1 MAARH
6 ETLNGGTFMKITSRA
21 RRLKLVTAAVLVVA
35 LAAVALAACGSSSSG
50 GSVPGSGSSSAAAA
64 APTLTPVPM
73 EAGVIVGAG
82 ASFPAPLYMKW
93 GTDYANVGGVKLN
106 YQSIGSGGGISAIEA
121 KTVDFGASDAPLE
134 EADLTASNL
143 AQFPMVVGG
152 VVIVVN
158 LNGIT
163 DGQLKLT
170 PDVLANIYMG
180 KTTMWNDA
188 SITALNPGVTLP
200 ATKINVVHRSDGS
213 GTTWIFTHYLTD
225 AAGSV
230 WTAGAD
236 KEIPWPVGI
245 GGKGNE
251 GVAASVQQVGGSIGY
266 VEYAYAKQ
274 TGMTTT
280 QLQNKDG
287 AWVKPSIDS
296 FSAAAANA
304 DWKASLPS
312 MYMVLVNQPGATSW
326 PITGASFILVQ
337 KEQADAARAKAMF
350 KFFDWGY
357 TSGASSA
364 TQLDYVPIPQ
374 SVYSLVEKQVWSTVT
389 ASGSPVWP

>member
-1 MAARH
+1 MKTSARSWRLILLVAAALAIAA
-6 ETLNGGTFMKITSRA
+6 TALTAAGCGGSSNTDAGGTPAPAI
-21 RRLKLVTAAVLVVA
+21 
-35 LAAVALAACGSSSSG
+35 SG
-50 GSVPGSGSSSAAAA
+50 FTPQPMSAD
-64 APTLTPVPM
+64 TIL
-73 EAGVIVGAG
+73 GAG

-93 GTDYANVGGVKLN
+93 GSDYNGVSGVKLN

-134 EADLTASNL
+134 QAELEANGL

-152 VVIVVN
+152 DVLVVN
-158 LNGIT
+158 LDGVA

-170 PDVLANIYMG
+170 PDLVGGIFMG
-180 KTTMWNDA
+180 TVTTWNDPA
-188 SITALNPGVTLP
+188 IVKLNPGVQLP
-200 ATKINVVHRSDGS
+200 STKINVVHRSDGS

-225 AAGSV
+225 AAGSI

-236 KEIPWPVGI
+236 KEIAWPVGV

-251 GVAASVQQVGGSIGY
+251 GVAASVQQLSGSIGY

-287 AWVKPSIDS
+287 QWVKPSIAS
-296 FSAAAANA
+296 FAAAAANA

-312 MYMVLVNQPGATSW
+312 MYMVLVNQPGAETW
-326 PITGASFILVQ
+326 PITGASFILMQ
-337 KEQADAARAKAMF
+337 KDQADAARGKAALE
-350 KFFDWGY
+350 FFNWGY
-357 TSGASSA
+357 TSGADGA
-364 TQLDYVPIPQ
+364 TALDYVAIPVG
-374 SVYSLVEKQVWSTVT
+374 VYDLVQKQVWPTIT
-389 ASGSPVWP
+389 MSGTPVWP

>member
-1 MAARH
+1 MKKVLRPRRATYVVAA
-6 ETLNGGTFMKITSRA
+6 L
-21 RRLKLVTAAVLVVA
+21 LVVA
-35 LAAVALAACGSSSSG
+35 VAALALAACGGSDTGAPG
-50 GSVPGSGSSSAAAA
+50 GTSASGSPAAAIEGF
-64 APTLTPVPM
+64 TPVPM
-73 EAGVIVGAG
+73 SEGTILGAG

-93 GTDYANVGGVKLN
+93 GSDYAGVTDVKLN
-106 YQSIGSGGGISAIEA
+106 YQSIGSGGGIAAIEA

-134 EADLTASNL
+134 QSELDAAGL

-158 LNGIT
+158 LDGVA

-170 PDVLANIYMG
+170 PDVLANIFMG
-180 KTTMWNDA
+180 TTTQWDDP
-188 SITALNPGVTLP
+188 SITALNPGVSLP

-225 AAGSV
+225 AAGTI

-236 KEIPWPVGI
+236 KEIPWPVGV

-251 GVAASVQQVGGSIGY
+251 GVAASVQRLSGSIGY

-287 AWVKPSIDS
+287 SWVSPSIES
-296 FSAAAANA
+296 FSAATANA
-304 DWKASLPS
+304 DWEGSLPS
-312 MYMVLVNQPGATSW
+312 MYLILVNQPGADSW

-337 KEQADAARAKAMF
+337 KEQADAARAKTVF
-350 KFFDWGY
+350 EFFDWAY
-357 TSGASSA
+357 TSGASAA
-364 TQLDYVPIPQ
+364 TQLDYVPIPEN
-374 SVYSLVEKQVWSTVT
+374 VYQLVQDQVWPTVV
-389 ASGSPVWP
+389 ASGTPVWP

>member
-1 MAARH
+1 MKKSARAWRP
-6 ETLNGGTFMKITSRA
+6 TL
-21 RRLKLVTAAVLVVA
+21 LVAAVLAIAA
-35 LAAVALAACGSSSSG
+35 LAVAVAGCG
-50 GSVPGSGSSSAAAA
+50 GSGASGTPAPAISGFTPQPMSAD
-64 APTLTPVPM
+64 TIL
-73 EAGVIVGAG
+73 GAG

-93 GTDYANVGGVKLN
+93 GSDYNGVSGVKLN

-134 EADLTASNL
+134 QAELEANGL

-152 VVIVVN
+152 NVLVVN
-158 LNGIT
+158 LDGVA

-170 PDVLANIYMG
+170 ADVVAGIYMG
-180 KTTMWNDA
+180 AIATWDDA
-188 SITALNPGVTLP
+188 AITKLNPGVTLP
-200 ATKINVVHRSDGS
+200 STKINVVHRSDGS

-236 KEIPWPVGI
+236 KEISWPVGV

-251 GVAASVQQVGGSIGY
+251 GVAASVQQLSGSIGY

-287 AWVKPSIDS
+287 QWVKPSIES
-296 FSAAAANA
+296 FTAAAASA

-312 MYMVLVNQPGATSW
+312 MYMVLVNQPGADTW
-326 PITGASFILVQ
+326 PITGASFILMQ
-337 KEQADAARAKAMF
+337 KDQADAARGKAALELF
-350 KFFDWGY
+350 NWAY
-357 TSGASSA
+357 TSGADGA
-364 TQLDYVPIPQ
+364 TALDYVAIPANVYKLVQ
-374 SVYSLVEKQVWSTVT
+374 SDVWPTITV
-389 ASGSPVWP
+389 SGTPVWP

>member
-1 MAARH
+1 
-6 ETLNGGTFMKITSRA
+6 MKTTTRSW
-21 RRLKLVTAAVLVVA
+21 RLMLLLASALVVA
-35 LAAVALAACGSSSSG
+35 ALAVAGCGGSSTDAAGGTPAPAISG
-50 GSVPGSGSSSAAAA
+50 FTPQPMSAD
-64 APTLTPVPM
+64 TIL
-73 EAGVIVGAG
+73 GAG

-93 GTDYANVGGVKLN
+93 GSDYNGVSGVKLN

-134 EADLTASNL
+134 QSELEANGL

-152 VVIVVN
+152 VVLVVN
-158 LNGIT
+158 LDGVA

-170 PDVLANIYMG
+170 PDVVAGIYMG
-180 KTTMWNDA
+180 TIATWNDPA
-188 SITALNPGVTLP
+188 IVKLNPGVKLP
-200 ATKINVVHRSDGS
+200 STKINVVHRSDGS

-236 KEIPWPVGI
+236 TEISWPVGV

-251 GVAASVQQVGGSIGY
+251 GVAASVQQLSGSIGY

-274 TGMTTT
+274 TGMTTA

-287 AWVKPSIDS
+287 QWVKPSIAS
-296 FSAAAANA
+296 FTAAAANA

-312 MYMVLVNQPGATSW
+312 MYMVLVNQAGADTW
-326 PITGASFILVQ
+326 PITGASFILMQ
-337 KEQADAARAKAMF
+337 KDQADASRGKTALE
-350 KFFDWGY
+350 FFNWAY
-357 TSGASSA
+357 TSGADAAIS
-364 TQLDYVPIPQ
+364 LDYVAIPANVYKLVQ
-374 SVYSLVEKQVWSTVT
+374 SDVWPTITV
-389 ASGSPVWP
+389 SGTPVWP

>member
-1 MAARH
+1 MKQSGRAWSRAILVAALLGL
-6 ETLNGGTFMKITSRA
+6 TATAVAVTGCGGT
-21 RRLKLVTAAVLVVA
+21 
-35 LAAVALAACGSSSSG
+35 G
-50 GSVPGSGSSSAAAA
+50 SAAANGTP
-64 APTLTPVPM
+64 APAISGFTPVPKT
-73 EAGVIVGAG
+73 ADTILGAG

-93 GTDYANVGGVKLN
+93 GSDYNGVAGVKLN

-134 EADLTASNL
+134 QADLEANGL
-143 AQFPMVVGG
+143 VQFPMVVGG
-152 VVIVVN
+152 VVVVVN
-158 LNGIT
+158 LNGVA

-170 PDVLANIYMG
+170 PDVVAGIYMG
-180 KTTMWNDA
+180 TISTWNDA
-188 SITALNPGVTLP
+188 AIAKLNPGVTLP
-200 ATKINVVHRSDGS
+200 STKINVVHRSDGS

-225 AAGSV
+225 AAGSI

-236 KEIPWPVGI
+236 KEIAWPVGV

-251 GVAASVQQVGGSIGY
+251 GVAASVQQLSGSIGY

-287 AWVKPSIDS
+287 QWVKPSIAS

-312 MYMVLVNQPGATSW
+312 MYMVLVNQPGAETW
-326 PITGASFILVQ
+326 PITGASFILMQ
-337 KEQADAARAKAMF
+337 KDQADASRAKTTLT
-350 KFFDWGY
+350 FFDWGY
-357 TSGASSA
+357 TSGAPSASS
-364 TQLDYVPIPQ
+364 LDYVPIPAN
-374 SVYSLVEKQVWSTVT
+374 VYKLVEKQVWPTMSV
-389 ASGSPVWP
+389 SGTPVWP

>member
-1 MAARH
+1 
-6 ETLNGGTFMKITSRA
+6 MKKSTRPW
-21 RRLKLVTAAVLVVA
+21 RLKFLVAALLAIAA
-35 LAAVALAACGSSSSG
+35 LAAAVAGC
-50 GSVPGSGSSSAAAA
+50 SGSSTTDASGTP
-64 APTLTPVPM
+64 APAISGFTPVPM
-73 EAGVIVGAG
+73 TADTILGAG

-93 GTDYANVGGVKLN
+93 GSDYNGVAGVKLN

-134 EADLTASNL
+134 QADLDANGL

-158 LNGIT
+158 LNGVA

-170 PDVLANIYMG
+170 PDVLASIYMG
-180 KTTMWNDA
+180 TVTTWNDPA
-188 SITALNPGVTLP
+188 IVKVNSGVKLP
-200 ATKINVVHRSDGS
+200 STKINVVHRSDGS
-213 GTTWIFTHYLTD
+213 GTTWILTHYLTD
-225 AAGSV
+225 AAGSI

-236 KEIPWPVGI
+236 KEISWPLGV

-251 GVAASVQQVGGSIGY
+251 GVAASVQQLSGSIGY

-287 AWVKPSIDS
+287 QWVKPSIAS

-312 MYMVLVNQPGATSW
+312 MYMVLVNQAGAQTW
-326 PITGASFILVQ
+326 PISGASFILVQ
-337 KEQADAARAKAMF
+337 KDQADASRAKTALTYV
-350 KFFDWGY
+350 DWCFM
-357 TSGASSA
+357 SGASAA
-364 TQLDYVPIPQ
+364 TSLDYVPIPAN
-374 SVYSLVEKQVWSTVT
+374 VYKLVEKQVWPTITV
-389 ASGSPVWP
+389 SGTPVWP

>member
-1 MAARH
+1 MKQSARSWH
-6 ETLNGGTFMKITSRA
+6 
-21 RRLKLVTAAVLVVA
+21 LVLLVAAAVGIVVPA
-35 LAAVALAACGSSSSG
+35 LAVVGCGGSSTGSASG
-50 GSVPGSGSSSAAAA
+50 TPAPAISGFTAVPKSAD
-64 APTLTPVPM
+64 TIL
-73 EAGVIVGAG
+73 GAG

-93 GTDYANVGGVKLN
+93 GSDYNGVASVKLN

-134 EADLTASNL
+134 QADLEANGL

-152 VVIVVN
+152 DVIVVK
-158 LNGIT
+158 LDGVA

-170 PDVLANIYMG
+170 PDVVAGIFMG
-180 KTTMWNDA
+180 TITTWDDPA
-188 SITALNPGVTLP
+188 IAKLNPGVKLP
-200 ATKINVVHRSDGS
+200 STKINVVHRSDSS

-236 KEIPWPVGI
+236 KEIAWPVGV

-251 GVAASVQQVGGSIGY
+251 GVAASVQQLSGSIGY

-287 AWVKPSIDS
+287 QWVKPSIAS
-296 FSAAAANA
+296 FAAAASNA

-312 MYMVLVNQPGATSW
+312 MYMVLVNQPGKTTW
-326 PITGASFILVQ
+326 PITGASFILMQ
-337 KEQADAARAKAMF
+337 KDQADAARGKAALG
-350 KFFDWGY
+350 FFDWAY
-357 TSGASSA
+357 TNGAAGA
-364 TQLDYVPIPQ
+364 TALDYVAIPAN
-374 SVYSLVEKQVWSTVT
+374 VYKLVQNQVWPKITV
-389 ASGSPVWP
+389 SGAPVWP

>member
-1 MAARH
+1 
-6 ETLNGGTFMKITSRA
+6 MKKPSYA
-21 RRLKLVTAAVLVVA
+21 RRVA
-35 LAAVALAACGSSSSG
+35 LIATTAILVAVPLVLAACGSSSSSG
-50 GSVPGSGSSSAAAA
+50 GSVPGGSSSAAAG
-64 APTLTPVPM
+64 PTLTPVPM
-73 EAGVIVGAG
+73 TSGVIVGAG

-93 GTDYANVGGVKLN
+93 GADYAGVSGVKLN
-106 YQSIGSGGGISAIEA
+106 YQSIGSGGGISAVEA
-121 KTVDFGASDAPLE
+121 KTVDFGASDAPLQ
-134 EADLTASNL
+134 EADLTTNNL

-158 LNGIT
+158 LNGVS

-170 PDVLANIYMG
+170 PDVIASIYMG
-180 KTTMWNDA
+180 KTTMWNDP

-200 ATKINVVHRSDGS
+200 AVKINVVHRSDGS

-236 KEIPWPVGI
+236 KEVPWPVGV

-251 GVAASVQQVGGSIGY
+251 GVAASVQQLGNSIGY

-280 QLQNKDG
+280 QIQNKDG
-287 AWVKPSIDS
+287 QWVKPSIQS
-296 FSAAAANA
+296 FTAAASNA

-312 MYMVLVNQPGATSW
+312 MYVVLVNEPGAESW
-326 PITGASFILVQ
+326 PITGASYILVQ
-337 KEQADAARAKAMF
+337 KDQADASRAKAMF
-350 KFFDWGY
+350 EFFKWGY
-357 TSGASSA
+357 TTGAPSA
-364 TQLDYVPIPQ
+364 TQLDYVAIPQ
-374 SVYSLVEKQVWSTVT
+374 SVYTVVEKQVWPTVT
-389 ASGSPVWP
+389 SGGAPVWP

>member
-1 MAARH
+1 MKKSAR
-6 ETLNGGTFMKITSRA
+6 S
-21 RRLKLVTAAVLVVA
+21 RRLMPPVAAVLA
-35 LAAVALAACGSSSSG
+35 TAAVALAAAGCGGSG
-50 GSVPGSGSSSAAAA
+50 GSSAGGTPAPAISGF
-64 APTLTPVPM
+64 TPVPM
-73 EAGVIVGAG
+73 TAGTILGAG

-93 GTDYANVGGVKLN
+93 GSDYKGVAGAKLN

-121 KTVDFGASDAPLE
+121 KTVDSGASDAPLE
-134 EADLTASNL
+134 QTDLEANGL

-152 VVIVVN
+152 VVLVVN
-158 LNGIT
+158 LNGVA

-170 PDVLANIYMG
+170 PDLVAGIYMG
-180 KTTMWNDA
+180 TVTTWNDPA
-188 SITALNPGVTLP
+188 IAKLNPGVKLP
-200 ATKINVVHRSDGS
+200 STKINVVHRSDGS

-236 KEIPWPVGI
+236 KEISWPAGV

-251 GVAASVQQVGGSIGY
+251 GVAASVQQLSGSIGY

-287 AWVKPSIDS
+287 QWVKPSIES
-296 FSAAAANA
+296 FTAAAASA

-312 MYMVLVNQPGATSW
+312 MYMVLVNQPGAATW
-326 PITGASFILVQ
+326 PITGASFILMQ
-337 KEQADAARAKAMF
+337 KDQADAARGKAALE
-350 KFFDWGY
+350 FFNWAY
-357 TSGASSA
+357 TSGADGA
-364 TQLDYVPIPQ
+364 TALDYVAIPAN
-374 SVYSLVEKQVWSTVT
+374 VYGLVQKQVWPTITV
-389 ASGSPVWP
+389 SGTPVWP

>member
-1 MAARH
+1 MI
-6 ETLNGGTFMKITSRA
+6 KSPRA
-21 RRLKLVTAAVLVVA
+21 RRLTTVGAAALATAALA
-35 LAAVALAACGSSSSG
+35 LAVAGCGGSSTG
-50 GSVPGSGSSSAAAA
+50 AASGSP
-64 APTLTPVPM
+64 APAIEGFTPVPM
-73 EAGVIVGAG
+73 TADTILGAG
-82 ASFPAPLYMKW
+82 ASFPAPVYMKW
-93 GTDYANVGGVKLN
+93 GSDYNGVSGVKLN

-134 EADLTASNL
+134 QAELEANGL

-152 VVIVVN
+152 NVLVVN
-158 LNGIT
+158 LDGVA

-170 PDVLANIYMG
+170 ADVVAGIFMG
-180 KTTMWNDA
+180 TITTWDDA
-188 SITALNPGVTLP
+188 AITKLNPGVTLP

-236 KEIPWPVGI
+236 KEISWPVGV

-251 GVAASVQQVGGSIGY
+251 GVAASVQQLSGSIGY

-287 AWVKPSIDS
+287 QWVKPSIES
-296 FSAAAANA
+296 FTAAAASA

-312 MYMVLVNQPGATSW
+312 MYMVLVNQPGAATW
-326 PITGASFILVQ
+326 PITGASFILMQ
-337 KEQADAARAKAMF
+337 KDQADAARGKAALE
-350 KFFDWGY
+350 FFNWAY
-357 TSGASSA
+357 TSGADGA
-364 TQLDYVPIPQ
+364 TALDYVAIPAN
-374 SVYSLVEKQVWSTVT
+374 VYGLVQKQVWPTITV
-389 ASGSPVWP
+389 SGTPVWP

>member
-1 MAARH
+1 MIR
-6 ETLNGGTFMKITSRA
+6 SPRA
-21 RRLKLVTAAVLVVA
+21 RRLTTVGAAALATAALA
-35 LAAVALAACGSSSSG
+35 LAVAGCGGSSTG
-50 GSVPGSGSSSAAAA
+50 AASGSP
-64 APTLTPVPM
+64 APAIEGFTRVPM
-73 EAGVIVGAG
+73 TADTILGAG
-82 ASFPAPLYMKW
+82 ASFPAPVYMKW
-93 GTDYANVGGVKLN
+93 GSDYNGVSGVKLN

-134 EADLTASNL
+134 QAELEANGL

-152 VVIVVN
+152 NVLVVN
-158 LNGIT
+158 LDGVA

-170 PDVLANIYMG
+170 ADVVAGIFMG
-180 KTTMWNDA
+180 TITTWDDA
-188 SITALNPGVTLP
+188 AITKLNPGVTLP

-236 KEIPWPVGI
+236 KEISWPVGV

-251 GVAASVQQVGGSIGY
+251 GVAASVQQLSGSIGY

-287 AWVKPSIDS
+287 QWVKPSIES
-296 FSAAAANA
+296 FTAAAASA

-312 MYMVLVNQPGATSW
+312 MYMVLVNQPGAATW
-326 PITGASFILVQ
+326 PITGASFILMQ
-337 KEQADAARAKAMF
+337 KDQADAARGKAALE
-350 KFFDWGY
+350 FFNWAY
-357 TSGASSA
+357 TSGADGA
-364 TQLDYVPIPQ
+364 TALDYVAIPAN
-374 SVYSLVEKQVWSTVT
+374 VYGLVQKQVWPTITV
-389 ASGSPVWP
+389 SGTPVWP

>member
-1 MAARH
+1 M
-6 ETLNGGTFMKITSRA
+6 MKALRA
-21 RRLKLVTAAVLVVA
+21 RRIKLAGAAVLVLVLGA
-35 LAAVALAACGSSSSG
+35 LALSACGGSDTGDTAG
-50 GSVPGSGSSSAAAA
+50 GTSASGSPAAVIEGF
-64 APTLTPVPM
+64 TPQPM
-73 EAGVIVGAG
+73 ESGTILGAG

-93 GTDYANVGGVKLN
+93 GSDYAGVTDVKLN
-106 YQSIGSGGGISAIEA
+106 YQSIGSGGGIAAIEA

-134 EADLTASNL
+134 QSELDAAGL

-158 LNGIT
+158 LDGVT

-170 PDVLANIYMG
+170 PDVLAGIFMG
-180 KTTMWNDA
+180 TTTQWDDP
-188 SITALNPGVTLP
+188 SIAKLNPGVSLP

-225 AAGSV
+225 AAGTI

-236 KEIPWPVGI
+236 KEIPWPVGV

-251 GVAASVQQVGGSIGY
+251 GVAASVQRLSGAIGY

-296 FSAAAANA
+296 FSAATASA
-304 DWKASLPS
+304 DWEGSLPS
-312 MYMVLVNQPGATSW
+312 MYLILVNQPGADSW

-337 KEQADAARAKAMF
+337 KEQADAARAKTMF
-350 KFFDWGY
+350 EFFDWAY
-357 TSGASSA
+357 TNGASGA
-364 TQLDYVPIPQ
+364 TQLDYVAIPEN
-374 SVYSLVEKQVWSTVT
+374 VYKLAQDQVWPTVA
-389 ASGSPVWP
+389 ASGAPVWP